1 MAKTFTG
8 KKCPECGSFVPA
20 GAKQCLVCSKE
31 PAREKSHTQ
40 QPFPVAV
47 APAQLKCPKCRQEY
61 TPGAPFCLHCR
72 SALGQGDD
80 HGTKEYSRSEALLI
94 TGASRGQKRRFIR
107 FDWVKMTPGYTM
119 LNSLDLDADIAL
131 FDGYVQ
137 WEGYGFFL
145 YQNRKKKE
153 ILIRKIDP
161 QAAAKLFRK
170 CEKATLV
177 EPRSE
182 IYIGAMGVEVIG
194 SAPERN
200 QKNDSATIANVTH
213 YVGPGE
219 KRRSD
224 DSRATPASGLEPASI
239 RFLDVTAGVP
249 HIEIKK
255 KTLIGRSFLAAKLNM
270 KEDVLRDLGIS
281 QEHVYITAGEEQWL
295 VEPVNRKPV
304 YIEIKETPVIARGG
318 EIFRWMFV
326 DCFGEFK
333 LRVVED

>member
-1 MAKTFTG
+1 MAETITG
-8 KKCPECGSFVPA
+8 KKCPECGSFVPV
-20 GAKQCLVCSKE
+20 GAKQCLVCSRGSL
-31 PAREKSHTQ
+31 REKIKS
-40 QPFPVAV
+40 QPLPMAAAPV
-47 APAQLKCPKCRQEY
+47 KCPKCRQEC
-61 TPGAPFCLHCR
+61 TPESRFCRYCG
-72 SALGQGDD
+72 SALGQGDVRD
-80 HGTKEYSRSEALLI
+80 TKEYSRKEALL
-94 TGASRGQKRRFIR
+94 TSRSAREQKRRFIR

-131 FDGYVQ
+131 FAGYVQ

-145 YQNRKKKE
+145 YQNREKHE

-161 QAAAKLFRK
+161 KSAAKLFRK

-177 EPRSE
+177 EPRTE

-194 SAPERN
+194 STPQKK
-200 QKNDSATIANVTH
+200 QKNDSDTIANVTQ

-224 DSRATPASGLEPASI
+224 DLQAMPAAGCDPALI
-239 RFLDVTAGVP
+239 RLLDPDGGAP
-249 HIEIKK
+249 HIEIRE
-255 KTLIGRSFLAAKLNM
+255 KTLIGRSFLAGKLKI
-270 KEDVLRDLGIS
+270 KEDGLRDSGIS
-281 QEHVYITAGEEQWL
+281 QEHVHLTPGEEQWL

-304 YIEIKETPVIARGG
+304 YIEIKETPVIAREG

-333 LRVVED
+333 LRVVEE

>member
-1 MAKTFTG
+1 MAKTITG
-8 KKCPECGSFVPA
+8 KKCPECGSFVPTA
-20 GAKQCLVCSKE
+20 EKQCQVCSKE
-31 PAREKSHTQ
+31 PAREKIQTQ
-40 QPFPVAV
+40 LLPTGAEPVPV
-47 APAQLKCPKCRQEY
+47 KCPKCRQEC
-61 TPGAPFCLHCR
+61 TPGAPFCLHCG
-72 SALGQGDD
+72 SALGQGDTRA
-80 HGTKEYSRSEALLI
+80 TKEYSRKEALL
-94 TGASRGQKRRFIR
+94 TATESRSRKRRFIR

-145 YQNRKKKE
+145 YQNRKKNE

-161 QAAAKLFRK
+161 QAAVKLFRK

-177 EPRSE
+177 EPRTE

-194 SAPERN
+194 SAPKRN
-200 QKNDSATIANVTH
+200 QKNESATIANLTH

-224 DSRATPASGLEPASI
+224 DSSATPASVFDSALI
-239 RFLDVTAGVP
+239 RFLDAASGVP
-249 HIEIKK
+249 HIEIRE
-255 KTLIGRSFLAAKLNM
+255 KTLIGRSFLAGKLNM

-281 QEHVYITAGEEQWL
+281 QEHVHLTAGEEQWL

-304 YIEIKETPVIARGG
+304 YIEIKETPVIAREG
-318 EIFRWMFV
+318 EVFRWMFA